1 MLLYCDM
8 KDKDSKCRAK
18 KVLTA
23 AKDALFYL
31 DDSIMAVRQA
41 TEIIKKQ
48 QGDIIVTGIGKS
60 GFIGQKI
67 AATLTS
73 LGQRA
78 SYLHS
83 VEAAHGDI
91 GMLSE
96 GDTLLALSFSDRKSV
111 V

>member
-41 TEIIKKQ
+41 TEIIKNSK
-48 QGDIIVTGIGKS
+48 V
-60 GFIGQKI
+60 
-67 AATLTS
+67 
-73 LGQRA
+73 
-78 SYLHS
+78 
-83 VEAAHGDI
+83 
-91 GMLSE
+91 
-96 GDTLLALSFSDRKSV
+96 TLL
-111 V
+111 